1 VNFNPLGKKYENGE
15 WVDVKQEIVIEL
27 SQLDRIEAMVS
38 KTNEEIANAAID
50 EYTAMLMEEGV
61 L

>member
-1 VNFNPLGKKYENGE
+1 MNFNPLGKKYENGE